1 MIGPARP
8 STAAKRDARE
18 RQKLIVETIA
28 RQGAISVAEIARAC
42 GVTTQTIRRDLEA
55 LGSKGLV
62 HKAHGAAFAGPGT
75 VVHPY
80 EDRSATQVE
89 VKRRLVERLAPF
101 IEPGATVFVGL
112 GTTFNSLHEILRDG
126 PQVVLATNNL
136 GVAYHC
142 TFNTGVTLFVFG
154 GYLRR
159 NDTAIL
165 AATEGGLHDRFK
177 FDVAVFGASA
187 VDEDGTFLA
196 YDPLEAEFTREV
208 IRASRRVIFVIQAE
222 KFGRRAPHVV
232 AHMSDVSVLIS
243 NCDVAAKVSDPAILR
258 RTRLIEIEEPGRA

>member
-1 MIGPARP
+1 MIDPAA
-8 STAAKRDARE
+8 TAPGARRDARE
-18 RQKLIVETIA
+18 RQELIVDAIA
-28 RQGAISVAEIARAC
+28 RQGAISVAAVARAC
-42 GVTTQTIRRDLEA
+42 GVTTQTIRRDLVA
-55 LGSKGLV
+55 LGSRGLV

-80 EDRSATQVE
+80 KDRSATQVD
-89 VKRRLVERLAPF
+89 VKRRLVLRLAEF

-126 PQVVLATNNL
+126 PQIVLATNNL

-165 AATEGGLHDRFK
+165 AATEGGLSDRFK
-177 FDVAVFGASA
+177 FDVAILGASA
-187 VDEDGTFLA
+187 VDEDGAFLA

-208 IRASRRVIFVIQAE
+208 IRASRKVVFVIQDE

-232 AHMSDVSVLIS
+232 AHMADVSVLIT
-243 NCDVAAKVSDPAILR
+243 NCDARSKISDPA
-258 RTRLIEIEEPGRA
+258 